1 MKIYTK
7 KEIQQRVLK
16 NGKPLSLSKFCWDG
30 KSKTFSSREDGLVV
44 DFATM
49 NFATIKCGYYA
60 TIDCG
65 FSATIDCGGYATID
79 CGKSATIDCGYYAT
93 IDCGY
98 SATIDCGD
106 YATIKCGD
114 YATIKCGDYATI
126 KCGGSA
132 TIKCGFSV
140 TIDCGG
146 YATIDCGDYATI
158 KCGGSKCVI
167 IRRDNFEVIKPLSG
181 DVIQTC
187 PYQIQGYIKN
197 GLLNGEPHI
206 IADGILSKV
215 VNHKGNV
222 YKVINHGDKKQT
234 YLIKDGDN
242 YAHGNTLKE
251 AKESLIYKVS
261 DRDTSKYNNLK
272 LDSILTR
279 EEAIKCYM
287 TITGACSSG
296 TKYFV
301 DSQENVKEEY
311 SVQEI
316 INLTKGQYNQHT
328 FEQFFK

>member
-1 MKIYTK
+1 MTIYTK

-16 NGKPLSLSKFCWDG
+16 NGKPLSLNKFCWDG
-30 KSKTFSSREDGLVV
+30 NSKTFSSNEDGLVV
-44 DFATM
+44 DFANM
-49 NFATIKCGYYA
+49 DYATIKCGHSPTINCGNFA
-60 TIDCG
+60 TIDCWD
-65 FSATIDCGGYATID
+65 SATINCWD
-79 CGKSATIDCGYYAT
+79 SATINCRDYAT

-98 SATIDCGD
+98 SATI
-106 YATIKCGD
+106 KCG
-114 YATIKCGDYATI
+114 Y
-126 KCGGSA
+126 SA
-132 TIKCGFSV
+132 TIKCGNS
-140 TIDCGG
+140 
-146 YATIDCGDYATI
+146 ATINCGNSATI
-158 KCGGSKCVI
+158 NCGGSKCVI

-197 GLLNGEPHI
+197 GLLNGEPHV

>member
-1 MKIYTK
+1 MTIYTK

-16 NGKPLSLSKFCWDG
+16 NGKPLSLNKFCWDG
-30 KSKTFSSREDGLVV
+30 KNKTFSSNEDGLVV
-44 DFATM
+44 DFANM
-49 NFATIKCGYYA
+49 NSATIKCGYSVTINCGDFATINCRDYA
-60 TIDCG
+60 TINCRDYATINCG
-65 FSATIDCGGYATID
+65 DSATIDCGN
-79 CGKSATIDCGYYAT
+79 SATIK
-93 IDCGY
+93 CGY
-98 SATIDCGD
+98 SATIDCWYSATINCGNFATINCGNF
-106 YATIKCGD
+106 ATIKCGN
-114 YATIKCGDYATI
+114 
-126 KCGGSA
+126 
-132 TIKCGFSV
+132 
-140 TIDCGG
+140 
-146 YATIDCGDYATI
+146 YATI

>member
-1 MKIYTK
+1 MTIYTK

-16 NGKPLSLSKFCWDG
+16 NGKPLSLNKFCWDG
-30 KSKTFSSREDGLVV
+30 NSKTFSSNEDGLVV
-44 DFATM
+44 DFANM
-49 NFATIKCGYYA
+49 NSATIKCRG
-60 TIDCG
+60 
-65 FSATIDCGGYATID
+65 SATINCGD
-79 CGKSATIDCGYYAT
+79 YAT

-98 SATIDCGD
+98 S
-106 YATIKCGD
+106 
-114 YATIKCGDYATI
+114 
-126 KCGGSA
+126 
-132 TIKCGFSV
+132 
-140 TIDCGG
+140 
-146 YATIDCGDYATI
+146 ATI

-316 INLTKGQYNQHT
+316 INLTKGQYNQAM
-328 FEQFFK
+328 FENFLNKAE